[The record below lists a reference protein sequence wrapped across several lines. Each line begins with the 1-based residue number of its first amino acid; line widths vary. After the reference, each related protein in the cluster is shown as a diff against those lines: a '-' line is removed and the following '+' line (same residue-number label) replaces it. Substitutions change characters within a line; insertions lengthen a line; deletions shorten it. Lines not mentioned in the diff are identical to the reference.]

1 MFVSDWMTK
10 NVYTVSIE
18 NSVSHAIK
26 LMKDNNVK
34 HIPVM
39 EGTKLV
45 GLISDR
51 DIKEFAPSKATTLD
65 IMVLH
70 YRAYSHLMRV

>member
-1 MFVSDWMTK
+1 
-10 NVYTVSIE
+10 
-18 NSVSHAIK
+18 
-26 LMKDNNVK
+26 
-34 HIPVM
+34 M

-45 GLISDR
+45 SLISDR